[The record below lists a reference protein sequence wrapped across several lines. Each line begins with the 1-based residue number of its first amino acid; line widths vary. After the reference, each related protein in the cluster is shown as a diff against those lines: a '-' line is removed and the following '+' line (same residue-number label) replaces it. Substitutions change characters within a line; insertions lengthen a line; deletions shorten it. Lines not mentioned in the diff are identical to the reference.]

1 MAPVHQDNVYEG
13 SSSATFLTDLPA
25 NSFSGNTAGT
35 GHLSYPLNNV
45 NCRKDGGTITGT
57 CG

>member
-1 MAPVHQDNVYEG
+1 MFVYEG

-25 NSFSGNTAGT
+25 NSFSGNTAGSS
-35 GHLSYPLNNV
+35 GP
-45 NCRKDGGTITGT
+45 NCYISGTITGT